1 MGLTNSALGLLTRMS
16 QGRTKPLRGCLSLRS
31 TPERRTS
38 ARPRRRVTSV
48 GPALCTPGKKQSIY
62 MDDDNNN
69 FRFSN
74 KITHLLALSAEN
86 ENSWRIIFNP
96 NVDQRGNHPAGF
108 QHGIPSR
115 VSRVHEVVRLEGHHE
130 AAHCRQ
136 TRRSQIQ
143 LQAMPKG
150 INISFIWIIYQPSG
164 ILLSPSPYTL
174 HI

>member
-1 MGLTNSALGLLTRMS
+1 M
-16 QGRTKPLRGCLSLRS
+16 
-31 TPERRTS
+31 
-38 ARPRRRVTSV
+38 
-48 GPALCTPGKKQSIY
+48 
-62 MDDDNNN
+62 
-69 FRFSN
+69 
-74 KITHLLALSAEN
+74 
-86 ENSWRIIFNP
+86 IFNP

-150 INISFIWIIYQPSG
+150 INISFILIISQPSG
-164 ILLSPSPYTL
+164 ILLSRSFYLGIQVLIRPSFASEEETQQR
-174 HI
+174 IEGG